1 MLNTSYK
8 IKEHVVCKGK
18 GVAEIVDIIE
28 KDISG
33 QVHDCY
39 VLKFLGED
47 FKMFI
52 PTQNN
57 NSIRKPLPKIEVQ
70 GLLDFLKAKDFE
82 VKKENWNKRSKKYSD
97 KLRNGST
104 YDIADIIR
112 ELNASKSSK
121 RLSFGERAIF
131 DKAKELLIQELSVSE
146 DLSEKELNL
155 KIDECLSN

>member
-1 MLNTSYK
+1 MPNTNYK

-33 QVHDCY
+33 QTHDCY
-39 VLKFLGED
+39 VLRFLGED

-52 PTQNN
+52 PTENN
-57 NSIRKPLPKIEVQ
+57 EAIRKPLPKVEVP
-70 GLLDFLKAKDFE
+70 GLFDFLRVKDFE

-112 ELNASKSSK
+112 ELNASRTSK

-131 DKAKELLIQELSVSE
+131 DKAKDLLVQELSITE
-146 DLSEKELNL
+146 NLTEQELNI